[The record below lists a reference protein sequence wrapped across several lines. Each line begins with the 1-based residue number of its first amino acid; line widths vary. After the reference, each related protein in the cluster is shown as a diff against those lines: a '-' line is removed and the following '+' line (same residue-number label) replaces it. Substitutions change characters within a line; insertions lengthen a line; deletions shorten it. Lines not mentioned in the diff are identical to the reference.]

1 MDVYIEEDTDA
12 AYTYAAALIF
22 VKWSPDGAQPVD
34 HLETHYLAH
43 ANRRSDVRNKL
54 HALSLHEVKDHLEQ
68 LIDKRKEL
76 PDW

>member
-12 AYTYAAALIF
+12 AQAYAAALIF
-22 VKWSPDGAQPVD
+22 VKWSPDGAQPVE
-34 HLETHYLAH
+34 HLETDYLAH
-43 ANRRSDVRNKL
+43 SNRRSEVKKKL

-68 LIDKRKEL
+68 LIEKRKER